1 MVVEVIVVV
10 AVVEVVTVVKMV
22 VIVIEAIAS
31 YHLGIIREDRTGVAA
46 AVPQLQSPGYRE
58 R

>member
-1 MVVEVIVVV
+1 MVEVIVVV

-46 AVPQLQSPGYRE
+46 AVPKLQSPGYRE
-58 R
+58 